1 MAVAQETIMAV
12 AGSAAQRFRLNIIK
26 CCGREATARSAM
38 EAFSTS
44 CWEDTQA
51 SGDTARMPP
60 RQGSGWACRERD
72 SGRCAGVSRRGCK

>member
-26 CCGREATARSAM
+26 MLRKRGHGEVGHGSLQHELLGRYSGQRRYGTHAT
-38 EAFSTS
+38 
-44 CWEDTQA
+44 
-51 SGDTARMPP
+51 
-60 RQGSGWACRERD
+60 GWACRERD